1 MNRKKH
7 FAFSGFVKKNG
18 FYIAMV
24 MFVAAGAIASYAAVM
39 SIIDLPA
46 APEEQAKLIQ
56 NEPQQP
62 VVVAPVPEPE
72 PEPEKEPEAE
82 ETLVS
87 VPEPLMPVYT
97 RPLQGEV
104 TNAFSGSELVKSA
117 TMNDW
122 RTHNGVDYS
131 AAVGDKVT
139 AIYSGEV
146 TRAEKDAL
154 WGNIIELKLETG
166 YHVLYANLAAFD
178 TVKVGQRISQGDIL
192 GAVGSTALVESGELP
207 HLHLEVK
214 SGSKFVD
221 PESLF

>member
-97 RPLQGEV
+97 RPIQGEV

-117 TMNDW
+117 TMN
-122 RTHNGVDYS
+122 
-131 AAVGDKVT
+131 
-139 AIYSGEV
+139 
-146 TRAEKDAL
+146 
-154 WGNIIELKLETG
+154 
-166 YHVLYANLAAFD
+166 
-178 TVKVGQRISQGDIL
+178 
-192 GAVGSTALVESGELP
+192 
-207 HLHLEVK
+207 
-214 SGSKFVD
+214 
-221 PESLF
+221 